1 MKFITME
8 SQYSNSAIKQALNTL
23 VSIEDTLSQLIE
35 WNKEVSSSDYFA
47 YSKLGLQLLAADAM
61 LISAIG
67 EGINNVNCK
76 LPNFLNKEFPEIPWR
91 EIIGMRNHIV
101 HGYFD
106 LNAEIVF
113 DAIKNDIPTLIPIIQ
128 SAIRILNPVL

>member
-128 SAIRILNPVL
+128 SAIKILKPVL

>member
-1 MKFITME
+1 ME